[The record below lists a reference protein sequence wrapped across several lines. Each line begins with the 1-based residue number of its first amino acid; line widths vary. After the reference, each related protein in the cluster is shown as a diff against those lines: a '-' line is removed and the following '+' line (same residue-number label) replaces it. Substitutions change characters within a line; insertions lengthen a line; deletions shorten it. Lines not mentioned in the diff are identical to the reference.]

1 MSLATASG
9 TGRFWA
15 RSAKTIRFV
24 RQGCTNRPFF
34 HIVVME
40 STQTCSI
47 NKIFNMQRRKDQYQ
61 PVIEQL
67 GTYDPIP
74 NEHNEQLVS
83 FNYERIRHWI
93 GSGAHISKPVAELLG
108 IAGLLPVHP
117 RTYMTAWRNRQMAE
131 KLAQI
136 EAIKSAENV
145 DSTTSSS

>member
-1 MSLATASG
+1 MSLAAASG

-40 STQTCSI
+40 
-47 NKIFNMQRRKDQYQ
+47 RRKDQYQ
-61 PVIEQL
+61 PVIEQV

-136 EAIKSAENV
+136 DAVKNSDNV
-145 DSTTSSS
+145 DSTTSNS